1 MAPVSL
7 IFLACLAGGAT
18 GLAPPRPAAVARR
31 SFLGGGVAGMAGVAT
46 SVLGQ
51 NQLQGWAAR
60 ADEVSDAKALL
71 KAQFSVMEDVLVDEV
86 DTQPGVPAWKRKDD
100 SPGTYDKFEK
110 GIQQV
115 AEKVL
120 PAMEQIGDGGD
131 ANQRKRIDAFKIHA
145 NSAVIAS
152 RRPEAAS
159 DRRKA
164 AFELDEME
172 QALTAFLGRL

>member
-1 MAPVSL
+1 MRR
-7 IFLACLAGGAT
+7 AGDLT
-18 GLAPPRPAAVARR
+18 
-31 SFLGGGVAGMAGVAT
+31 GGGLPVDYYTVFCELEA
-46 SVLGQ
+46 
-51 NQLQGWAAR
+51 QL
-60 ADEVSDAKALL
+60 ADEFDFVNEAS
-71 KAQFSVMEDVLVDEV
+71 
-86 DTQPGVPAWKRKDD
+86 
-100 SPGTYDKFEK
+100 
-110 GIQQV
+110 
-115 AEKVL
+115 
-120 PAMEQIGDGGD
+120 AMEQIGDGGD